1 MRSFL
6 GVGRHAPIVLLLGDI
21 GWVPISLI
29 TKFSC
34 IRFWLRLSNMSHD
47 RLNYKIFTEPC
58 RLAEN
63 GKTGELGFIYES
75 LPKLPKLTP
84 LI

>member
-1 MRSFL
+1 
-6 GVGRHAPIVLLLGDI
+6 
-21 GWVPISLI
+21 
-29 TKFSC
+29 
-34 IRFWLRLSNMSHD
+34 MSHD
-47 RLNYKIFTEPC
+47 RLNYKIFTESC

-63 GKTGELGFIYES
+63 GKTGELGFIHES